1 MKNAMIFPHKRTW
14 RSRLDLEYL
23 DETSERKVSIRMR
36 QDSGYE
42 QAGTGKTLKQFADYA
57 SKEALG
63 QVHAGGFLH
72 QMILVN
78 SDGSKTSPSKL
89 SNKERKDRISDSWF
103 QHIRKFPTS
112 SENPVI
118 QHRLIFSMS
127 RELHDKLVGSG
138 ISPDRVLQSTMK
150 KVMGKFADRFHANDA
165 IGYAYGIHHDTD
177 NLHVHVAL
185 CPRTLKGKYVGCS
198 MSHTTV
204 SGNKNQMT
212 YLRKCFEH
220 ENKRWGEL
228 LSSPVK
234 LQQHLSERVDCDK
247 LVFAPKINAQQM
259 EAVRNTQTFEAI
271 RLQQLY
277 QSIRNLEAAI
287 AAKRKQFA
295 EQRDL
300 RFLSRL
306 TKRRVPKVVQVVD
319 KAAQALER
327 RSLGELQK
335 VLFQTKTH
343 YRTLHK
349 RYCRLHG
356 FTSYGHRNPI
366 QQSQRQQISLG
377 VRLV

>member
-23 DETSERKVSIRMR
+23 DETSERKSSLRMR
-36 QDSGYE
+36 QDGEHST
-42 QAGTGKTLKQFADYA
+42 TGKTLKQFADYA
-57 SKEALG
+57 SKETLG

-78 SDGSKTSPSKL
+78 ADGSKTAPSKL
-89 SNKERKDRISDSWF
+89 SNQDRKDRISNTWF

-112 SENPVI
+112 SDNPVI

-127 RELHDKLVGSG
+127 RELHDKLVDFGL
-138 ISPDRVLQSTMK
+138 SPDRVLQSTMK

-165 IGYAYGIHHDTD
+165 IGYAYGLHHDTA

-220 ENKRWGEL
+220 ENQRWGEL
-228 LSSPVK
+228 LSSPIK
-234 LQQHLSERVDCDK
+234 LQEHLSERVDCDK
-247 LVFAPKINAQQM
+247 LVFSPKINVQQM
-259 EAVRNTQTFEAI
+259 EAVRHTQTFEAI

-277 QSIRNLEAAI
+277 QSIRSLEAAI
-287 AAKRKQFA
+287 AAKRKRFA
-295 EQRDL
+295 EERDL

-306 TKRRVPKVVQVVD
+306 TRHRVPKVAQVVA
-319 KAAQALER
+319 KASHALER
-327 RSLGELQK
+327 RSLAELQK
-335 VLFQTKTH
+335 VLFQTKTN
-343 YRTLHK
+343 YRALHK

-366 QQSQRQQISLG
+366 QHAQRHQISL
-377 VRLV
+377 

>member
-23 DETSERKVSIRMR
+23 DETSERKISLRVR
-36 QDSGYE
+36 QE
-42 QAGTGKTLKQFADYA
+42 PEAEHTATGKKLRQFADYA
-57 SKEALG
+57 SKETLG

-78 SDGSKTSPSKL
+78 ADGSNTSPSKL
-89 SNKERKDRISDSWF
+89 TNAERKKRIADSWF
-103 QHIRKFPTS
+103 RHIRKFPTS

-127 RELHDKLVGSG
+127 RQLHDRLVESG
-138 ISPDRVLQSTMK
+138 INPDRVLQSTMK
-150 KVMGKFADRFHANDA
+150 KVMGKFADRFHAADA

-185 CPRTLKGKYVGCS
+185 CPRTAKGKYVGCS
-198 MSHTTV
+198 MSHTAA

-212 YLRKCFEH
+212 YLRKCFEQ

-228 LSSPVK
+228 LSSPTK

-247 LVFAPKINAQQM
+247 LVFSPRLNQQQM
-259 EAVRNTQTFEAI
+259 ETVRNTQTFEAI
-271 RLQQLY
+271 RLQQLFR
-277 QSIRNLEAAI
+277 SIRNLEAAI
-287 AAKRKQFA
+287 AAKRKRFA
-295 EQRDL
+295 DEKNL
-300 RFLSRL
+300 RFFSRL
-306 TKRRVPKVVQVVD
+306 ARRRIPKVVQAVSKVS
-319 KAAQALER
+319 QAMER
-327 RSLGELQK
+327 RSLGEMQK
-335 VLFQTKTH
+335 LLFKTKTQ

-356 FTSYGHRNPI
+356 FTSHANRNTI
-366 QQSQRQQISLG
+366 QHSHRQQNAL
-377 VRLV
+377 